1 VDYRTLN
8 WEVAGS
14 TLTWSTVSNFE
25 QVAKQLCLQAN
36 PTSYPLHFPH
46 SAGLIWL
53 KPCRSVEHRPQT
65 TPLHL
70 APSCAATSIFLQ
82 LYLKPIVHISFSS
95 SLLQMVFCCSLPLW
109 SCGAHC
115 NTCFTVLSLAPLQ
128 HVQNAAAR
136 LIFELTPRDHITP
149 SLLQQLHWLPV
160 RWRIEY
166 KLCCIMHSVHTGRR
180 LAYLRNTVQ
189 LGHRPL
195 LSI

>member
-1 VDYRTLN
+1 M
-8 WEVAGS
+8 
-14 TLTWSTVSNFE
+14 
-25 QVAKQLCLQAN
+25 
-36 PTSYPLHFPH
+36 
-46 SAGLIWL
+46 
-53 KPCRSVEHRPQT
+53 EHRPQT

-180 LAYLRNTVQ
+180 LAYLKNTVQ
-189 LGHRPL
+189 LAADRQSCLRQHQPIYFRGSKPKFGERAFSHTGPSTWNALPTYVRDVPNSDTFRKL
-195 LSI
+195 LKTLF